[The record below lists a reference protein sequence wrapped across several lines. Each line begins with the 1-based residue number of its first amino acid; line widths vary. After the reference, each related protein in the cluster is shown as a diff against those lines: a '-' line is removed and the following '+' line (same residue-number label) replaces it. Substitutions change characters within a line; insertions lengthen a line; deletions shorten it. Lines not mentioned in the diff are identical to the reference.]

1 MIFNFEELY
10 QQMLAKALA
19 HYYEAKLLLL
29 DVTEFSI
36 KVSTWNN
43 CFLFAYKFL
52 IAISSVVCLVTD
64 SEQMWGLQQRYGKI
78 SKIEICNQDLLSII
92 GKTFRN

>member
-1 MIFNFEELY
+1 MDVDFDDSEQTRVILTSAAYVYLKQTDVLKYTRNLTPASRAILLSGPTELY

-36 KVSTWNN
+36 KIQNKCGSCNKDMVR
-43 CFLFAYKFL
+43 FL
-52 IAISSVVCLVTD
+52 
-64 SEQMWGLQQRYGKI
+64 R
-78 SKIEICNQDLLSII
+78 
-92 GKTFRN
+92 

>member
-36 KVSTWNN
+36 KVST
-43 CFLFAYKFL
+43 
-52 IAISSVVCLVTD
+52 
-64 SEQMWGLQQRYGKI
+64 
-78 SKIEICNQDLLSII
+78 
-92 GKTFRN
+92 